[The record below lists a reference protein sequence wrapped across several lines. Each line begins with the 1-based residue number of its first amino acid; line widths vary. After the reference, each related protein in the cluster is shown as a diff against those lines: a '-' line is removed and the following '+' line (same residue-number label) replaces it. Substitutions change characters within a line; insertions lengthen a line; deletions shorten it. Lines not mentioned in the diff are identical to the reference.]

1 MESVRLAWLPI
12 PARRYLSLVF
22 NMLYLWIFGNA
33 VCEKIGNIKFAVVLL
48 ASGIVAR
55 AVHNILTAILPWA
68 QAAH

>member
-1 MESVRLAWLPI
+1 
-12 PARRYLSLVF
+12 
-22 NMLYLWIFGNA
+22 MLYLWIFGNA

-48 ASGIVAR
+48 ASGIVAG